1 VSIEAVTLRALVAG
15 NLRRLREDA
24 GATLADVSRAAWGNG
39 LEWAPTWLGTIER
52 GTKSLSAEQ
61 LLALPVVLTS
71 ALGHRV
77 TLADLLTGDAPVLL
91 GTDGR
96 VSVPPRFLRDVV
108 TGEPMRRPFA
118 TPVVVI
124 EPSPEVGAAARA
136 AERLREIRRAGL
148 GDVDIRALGRA
159 ESGAGDAETKLARRL
174 GVAPIRVIAAAA
186 SLWGHSLTE
195 ERDARLADGAG
206 PATTVARR
214 LTAEL
219 TARLDEAAAHAME

>member
-1 VSIEAVTLRALVAG
+1 M
-15 NLRRLREDA
+15 
-24 GATLADVSRAAWGNG
+24 
-39 LEWAPTWLGTIER
+39 
-52 GTKSLSAEQ
+52 
-61 LLALPVVLTS
+61 
-71 ALGHRV
+71 
-77 TLADLLTGDAPVLL
+77 TLADLLTGDPPVLL

-96 VSVPPRFLRDVV
+96 ASVPARYLRDLV

-118 TPVVVI
+118 TPLVVI

-159 ESGAGDAETKLARRL
+159 EAGAGEAETRLARKL

-186 SLWGHSLTE
+186 SLWGRSLTE
-195 ERDARLADGAG
+195 ERGARLADGAG

-214 LTAEL
+214 LAADL
-219 TARLDEAAAHAME
+219 TARLARAAEHAAD